1 MKDFQEIVSELKA
14 HNIEVVRVPK
24 TNPNT
29 FQTWRVTGANFD
41 PSKVWNAWQIRAAY
55 KRGCLYLKEG
65 DDMKKFDSRVRP
77 GTKVQ
82 LTGYRVGWLTVTS
95 VHPTRKWIQVDGYLG
110 SFQREDVLKFSNK
123 KPEEITS
130 DFGEIIKE
138 LKEKR
143 NGK

>member
-29 FQTWRVTGANFD
+29 FQKFKVIGANFD
-41 PSKVWNAWQIRAAY
+41 PCKVWNAWQIRAAY

-65 DDMKKFDSRVRP
+65 GTMKKFDSRVKP
-77 GTKVQ
+77 GTKVK
-82 LTGYRVGWLTVTS
+82 LTGYRGGWVVVTS

-110 SFQREDVLKFSNK
+110 SFQRGDVLKFSNK
-123 KPEEITS
+123 
-130 DFGEIIKE
+130 IKE
-138 LKEKR
+138 IKL
-143 NGK
+143 